1 MTAAPIEKVIRRSSN
16 SPRADNVQRL
26 KLSTA
31 PLTEMGLAERL
42 LRDHGRDLR
51 YCESVDGWLYWN
63 GRVWVQDTGAKMER
77 IACRVIRGLG
87 AEASAAQDDEQRRKI
102 LKFALTAEKAKT
114 VKATVA
120 LCRAADPASFT
131 SVSLDD
137 LDADPFLL
145 NVRNGTLCLRTGQLG
160 DFDRSHHITK
170 MAPVEYNDTAE
181 CPQWLA
187 FLDRVFQG
195 DQELIRFVQKMV
207 GNCLTGSTEEQAFF
221 ILYGKGANGKSTF
234 LNVLQSILGDYAA
247 TVSADLVLAGRSN
260 KDAERATPAK
270 ARIQGR
276 RLLVATESE
285 PNRKLA
291 EDVVKQVTGGDK
303 ITARLPYAK
312 AEIQFTPVGKLLLA
326 TNHQPELASVD
337 HGTKRRVKMVP
348 FAVQIPPEEQDKQ
361 LEQKLKGEQS
371 GILRW
376 AVEGCLAWRTE
387 GLGEPPAVREATALY
402 LDDQDALAP
411 FIETCCELDPT
422 ATVTHKELKA
432 AYARFCETEQIEAKS
447 DKAFATLLKQRD
459 GVKAWRTKAARGYQG
474 LRIK

>member
-1 MTAAPIEKVIRRSSN
+1 MTNAPMKAVRRSSN
-16 SPRADNVQRL
+16 SPRTDNVRQL
-26 KLSTA
+26 KLKPL
-31 PLTEMGLAERL
+31 PLTELGLAERL
-42 LRDHGRDLR
+42 LRDHARDLR
-51 YCESVDGWLYWN
+51 YCEGTDSWMCWDGKM
-63 GRVWVQDTGAKMER
+63 WVQDTRVKLER
-77 IACRVIRGLG
+77 IACQVIRGLG
-87 AEASAAQDDEQRRKI
+87 AEASAADHEQRREI
-102 LKFALTAEKAKT
+102 LKFAVSAERAKT

-120 LCRAADPASFT
+120 LCRAANPSSITTLSQDELDP
-131 SVSLDD
+131 
-137 LDADPFLL
+137 DPFLL
-145 NVRNGTLCLRTGQLG
+145 NVKNGTLCLRTGKLG
-160 DFDRSHHITK
+160 NFDRSHHITK
-170 MAPVEYNDTAE
+170 MAPVEYSDTAE

-207 GNCLTGSTEEQAFF
+207 GYSLTGSTGEQVFF
-221 ILYGKGANGKSTF
+221 ILHGKGANGKSTF
-234 LNVLQSILGDYAA
+234 LNVIQFVLGEYAA
-247 TVSADLVLAGRSN
+247 TVSADLVLAGRTN

-312 AEIQFTPVGKLLLA
+312 SEIQFTPVGKLLLA

-337 HGTKRRVKMVP
+337 HGTKRRVKLVP
-348 FAVQIPPEEQDKQ
+348 FAVQIPPAEQDKQ
-361 LEQKLKGEQS
+361 LEQKLRGEQS

-376 AVEGCLAWRTE
+376 AVEGCLAWLAE

-411 FIETCCELDPT
+411 FIETCCELDST

-432 AYARFCETEQIEAKS
+432 AYTRFCETEQIEAKS

-474 LRIK
+474 LRLK